1 MEAKAVMT
9 KAITMLVGNASST
22 KANAKVEGSAS
33 FGSILDKSTA
43 GKDSSSQMKASP
55 SKDSATGGNVF
66 QVTERPVETT
76 KLSQGENDSV
86 NVETSMQEPEMP
98 KEIGDS
104 LDAVSEEIV
113 QVVKDALQL
122 TDEEM
127 EELLAQMGI
136 TGLALLDISTL
147 QQFVLAATDH
157 VDVSEMLTDEGLA
170 GTFQNVVTQLEELNV
185 ADSLGITQ
193 EQLAGLVQEAVEK
206 GPEAFKEVFDQAAV
220 DAGVSGQTEAEMV
233 DGKGDEEEPAVI
245 LQSTETDGDS
255 ETVVVKN
262 PSMQE
267 KASDS
272 ESSQSGLQSGH
283 QDRQQGDDKVSPW
296 QSFTQG
302 LVQAA
307 GESTAAQ
314 ASGRMAQMIDIVN
327 QIIEQVKVNLTKE
340 TTSMEI
346 QLNPE
351 SLGKVN
357 LTVSAKEGV
366 MVANFAVQT
375 EMAKEALES
384 QMHILKEQ
392 FDQKGIK
399 VEAVEVTVT
408 DFAFAQSDQT
418 EGGNQSEQQKKAKG
432 KTISIEELQKEMEAD
447 EEEAAAETPVA
458 KGSGGNIDYT
468 V

>member
-1 MEAKAVMT
+1 METKAVMT
-9 KAITMLVGNASST
+9 KAITMLVGNASSA

-43 GKDSSSQMKASP
+43 GKDSFGQTNASST
-55 SKDSATGGNVF
+55 KDSAAGGNVF
-66 QVTERPVETT
+66 QVKERPVETRE
-76 KLSQGENDSV
+76 LSQGNNDGV
-86 NVETSMQEPEMP
+86 NVETSMQKPEMS

-104 LDAVSEEIV
+104 LETASEEIV
-113 QVVKDALQL
+113 QVVKDVLQL

-127 EELLAQMGI
+127 EELMAQMGI

-147 QQFVLAATDH
+147 QQFVLTATDH
-157 VDVSEMLTDEGLA
+157 TDVSEMLTDEGLA
-170 GTFQNVVTQLEELNV
+170 GTFQELVSQLEELGI

-193 EQLAGLVQEAVEK
+193 EQLAGLVQEAVDK
-206 GPEAFKEVFDQAAV
+206 GPEAFKDLFAQVAMDT
-220 DAGVSGQTEAEMV
+220 GVSDEAELV
-233 DGKGDEEEPAVI
+233 KGRDDEEEPVFTV
-245 LQSTETDGDS
+245 QSTAQDSDS
-255 ETVVVKN
+255 ETVVIKN

-267 KASDS
+267 KTSDS

-283 QDRQQGDDKVSPW
+283 QDKHQGDDKVSPW
-296 QSFTQG
+296 QNFTQG

-307 GESTAAQ
+307 GETTATQ

-327 QIIEQVKVNLTKE
+327 QIIEQVKVNLTRE

-418 EGGNQSEQQKKAKG
+418 EGGNQGEQQKKAKG
-432 KTISIEELQKEMEAD
+432 KTISMEELQKEMEAD
-447 EEEAAAETPVA
+447 EENEDAERTAAI
-458 KGSGGNIDYT
+458 GSGGNIDYT

>member
-1 MEAKAVMT
+1 METKAVMT
-9 KAITMLVGNASST
+9 KTITMLVGNASSA
-22 KANAKVEGSAS
+22 KANAKVEGSES

-43 GKDSSSQMKASP
+43 GKDSSSQMKTSTA
-55 SKDSATGGNVF
+55 KDSAAVGNTF
-66 QVTERPVETT
+66 QVTERPMET
-76 KLSQGENDSV
+76 KEFSQGESDSV
-86 NVETSMQEPEMP
+86 NVETSMQETEMP
-98 KEIGDS
+98 AEIGDA
-104 LDAVSEEIV
+104 LEVVSGEID
-113 QVVKDALQL
+113 QVVMDVLQI
-122 TDEEM
+122 TDEEL
-127 EELLAQMGI
+127 EELMAQMGI
-136 TGLALLDISTL
+136 TSLALLDVSTL
-147 QQFVLAATDH
+147 QQFVLVATDH
-157 VDVSEMLTDEGLA
+157 TDVSEMLTDEGLA
-170 GTFQNVVTQLEELNV
+170 ATFQNLMAQLEELDI

-206 GPEAFKEVFDQAAV
+206 GPEAFKEFFAQAAV
-220 DAGVSGQTEAEMV
+220 NAGVSEQAEFAV
-233 DGKGDEEEPAVI
+233 NDKGDGQEPAFT
-245 LQSTETDGDS
+245 LQSAEQDGDS
-255 ETVVVKN
+255 EPVVIKN
-262 PSMQE
+262 PSVQE
-267 KASDS
+267 RTTDS
-272 ESSQSGLQSGH
+272 GDSQSGLQSGH
-283 QDRQQGDDKVSPW
+283 QDKQQGDDKVSPW

-307 GESTAAQ
+307 GETTAPQ

-327 QIIEQVKVNLTKE
+327 QIIEQVKVNLTRE

-375 EMAKEALES
+375 EMAKEAIES

-418 EGGNQSEQQKKAKG
+418 EGGNQGEQQKKAKG
-432 KTISIEELQKEMEAD
+432 KTISIEELQREMEAD
-447 EEEAAAETPVA
+447 EEKEDSRTPSA
-458 KGSGGNIDYT
+458 IGSGGNIDYT

>member
-1 MEAKAVMT
+1 METKAVMT
-9 KAITMLVGNASST
+9 KTITMLAGNVPSA

-43 GKDSSSQMKASP
+43 EKGDSSQMKTMQE
-55 SKDSATGGNVF
+55 DSAADKNVF
-66 QVTERPVETT
+66 QVAERPAGNTDLPRKETDAV
-76 KLSQGENDSV
+76 SVDS
-86 NVETSMQEPEMP
+86 SMQETEMP
-98 KEIGDS
+98 KVTQEAVE
-104 LDAVSEEIV
+104 AVSEEIV
-113 QVVKDALQL
+113 QVVKDILQM
-122 TDEEM
+122 TDEELETLM
-127 EELLAQMGI
+127 AQMGI
-136 TGLALLDISTL
+136 TSLALLDVSTL
-147 QQFVLAATDH
+147 QQFVLKATDH
-157 VDVSEMLTDEGLA
+157 TDVSEMLTDEGLA
-170 GTFQNVVTQLEELNV
+170 DTFQNLMAQLEEL
-185 ADSLGITQ
+185 DIKGSLGITQ
-193 EQLAGLVQEAVEK
+193 EQLTELVQEAVEK
-206 GPEAFKEVFDQAAV
+206 GPEAFENFFAQAAV
-220 DAGVSGQTEAEMV
+220 DAGVLNETEAKIQK
-233 DGKGDEEEPAVI
+233 GSGDEQEPVFVVQNAA
-245 LQSTETDGDS
+245 EDGDS
-255 ETVVVKN
+255 ETVVIKN

-272 ESSQSGLQSGH
+272 ESSQSSLQSGH

-307 GESTAAQ
+307 GETSATQ
-314 ASGRMAQMIDIVN
+314 ATGRMAQMIDIVN
-327 QIIEQVKVNLTKE
+327 QVIEQVKVNLTRE

-408 DFAFAQSDQT
+408 DFAFAQSDQA
-418 EGGNQSEQQKKAKG
+418 EGGNQGEQQKKAKG
-432 KTISIEELQKEMEAD
+432 RTISIEELQKEMEAD
-447 EEEAAAETPVA
+447 EEEETAGTAAAI
-458 KGSGGNIDYT
+458 GSGGNIDYT

>member
-1 MEAKAVMT
+1 METKAVMT
-9 KAITMLVGNASST
+9 KAITMLVGNASSA

-43 GKDSSSQMKASP
+43 GKDSSSQMKTSTA
-55 SKDSATGGNVF
+55 KDSAAEGNVF
-66 QVTERPVETT
+66 QVTERPVETRE
-76 KLSQGENDSV
+76 LSQGDNDGV
-86 NVETSMQEPEMP
+86 NVETSMQKPEMP
-98 KEIGDS
+98 KDIGDS
-104 LDAVSEEIV
+104 LETVSKEIV
-113 QVVKDALQL
+113 QVVKDVLQL

-127 EELLAQMGI
+127 EELMAQMGI

-147 QQFVLAATDH
+147 QQFVLTATDH
-157 VDVSEMLTDEGLA
+157 ADVSEMLTDEGLA
-170 GTFQNVVTQLEELNV
+170 GTFQELVSQLEELNI

-193 EQLAGLVQEAVEK
+193 EQLAGLVQEAVDK
-206 GPEAFKEVFDQAAV
+206 GPEAFKELFAQAAM
-220 DAGVSGQTEAEMV
+220 DAGVSDEAEFV
-233 DGKGDEEEPAVI
+233 KGRNDEEEPVFTV
-245 LQSTETDGDS
+245 QSTAQDSDS
-255 ETVVVKN
+255 ETVVIKN

-267 KASDS
+267 KTSDS

-296 QSFTQG
+296 QNFTQG

-307 GESTAAQ
+307 GETTATQ

-327 QIIEQVKVNLTKE
+327 QIIEQVKVNLTRE

-418 EGGNQSEQQKKAKG
+418 EGGNQGEQQKKAKG
-432 KTISIEELQKEMEAD
+432 KMISMEELQQDMEAD
-447 EEEAAAETPVA
+447 EENEDAKSAAAI
-458 KGSGGNIDYT
+458 GSGGNIDYT